1 MASVLLGL
9 SEENKQEIKTQIEY
23 YLSDENLEHDSFLHE
38 KISQD
43 PNGYVELS
51 AFLNYNEIKKKEWSR
66 NDLRKGVELSTIIEV
81 DDYGEKVRR
90 KGNKKLPEL
99 KLLNQK
105 REMEEEKEDENV
117 KKEEEKKDEEKE
129 SDSNMHIEYQNR
141 EKDDKIPIVLKIN
154 FKEKNTISWKS
165 IDEFKKLNQD
175 LNVEYGRLKDSEAYL
190 VILIPKEQKYDE
202 LKYVDKFTIEG
213 YEFTVQKCEG
223 EELDKF
229 WKEHGSHYDLY
240 TKKKDKLNK
249 LKENKA
255 QRQKEYLAS
264 EVGRRDSDGICR
276 TSGIRIK
283 LGDKEYSENDIDL
296 IRKDANNILRK
307 YGNNDKVEGEDKA
320 FILDLLKY
328 HHKYEEITRNIDFIT
343 VDINER
349 FKFLK
354 SFYIVDKNNNRIKF
368 SSKSCVQNIAKKFNM
383 E

>member
-1 MASVLLGL
+1 M
-9 SEENKQEIKTQIEY
+9 
-23 YLSDENLEHDSFLHE
+23 
-38 KISQD
+38 
-43 PNGYVELS
+43 
-51 AFLNYNEIKKKEWSR
+51 NYNEIKKKEWSR

-105 REMEEEKEDENV
+105 REMEEEKEDE
-117 KKEEEKKDEEKE
+117 KKEEEKKEEEKE

-141 EKDDKIPIVLKIN
+141 EKDDKIPIILKIN

-165 IDEFKKLNQD
+165 IDEFKKLNPN

-190 VILIPKEQKYDE
+190 AILIPKEQRYDE

-213 YEFTVQKCEG
+213 YEFTEQKCEG

-229 WKEHGSHYDLY
+229 WKEHGSDYDLY

-328 HHKYEEITRNIDFIT
+328 HHKYDEITRNIDFIT

-354 SFYIVDKNNNRIKF
+354 SFYIMDKNNNRIKY
-368 SSKSCVQNIAKKFNM
+368 SSKSCIQNISKKFNM